1 MYNGNISKLKTLI
14 ETIFIK
20 ITYKRTGVARV
31 HLVCRPI
38 QIVCILRKIEC
49 TDRMHIER
57 NCDGLRPSVNN
68 PNELSC
74 CYKRRRQNQRWRKEI
89 PSTTMTPKIMP
100 TIMPSSTEPSTTTTN
115 IRNNFLYKTTS
126 KYHIGLLIT
135 KLFWKFLFYFFIILS
150 E

>member
-1 MYNGNISKLKTLI
+1 MYNGYISKLKT
-14 ETIFIK
+14 FIK
-20 ITYKRTGVARV
+20 TIKKKITCKRTGVARV

-49 TDRMHIER
+49 TDNIER

-74 CYKRRRQNQRWRKEI
+74 CYKRRRPNQRWRKEI

-100 TIMPSSTEPSTTTTN
+100 TIMPSSTEPPTTTTN
-115 IRNNFLYKTTS
+115 IRNNFFYKTTS

-135 KLFWKFLFYFFIILS
+135 KLF
-150 E
+150 